1 MAGDHQDD
9 SVRDQAIRIDV
20 NAAQTVEWE
29 TEGLN
34 LEDQANSS
42 NVQQW
47 QQQLWANPPPLFTD
61 VGITTQQEKIHTK
74 QDDCFNKPWFPSNPP
89 IVFQDFMCH
98 RYTVFSSN

>member
-61 VGITTQQEKIHTK
+61 VGEFRRAQT
-74 QDDCFNKPWFPSNPP
+74 DDCEKDHDDNEDDS
-89 IVFQDFMCH
+89 DYSHMEDED
-98 RYTVFSSN
+98 